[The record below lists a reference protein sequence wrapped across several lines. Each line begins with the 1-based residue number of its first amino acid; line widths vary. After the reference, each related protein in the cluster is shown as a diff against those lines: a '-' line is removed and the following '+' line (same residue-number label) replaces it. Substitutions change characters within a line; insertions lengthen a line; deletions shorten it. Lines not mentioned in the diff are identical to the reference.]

1 MGVEHYLYNKDSK
14 TKVELGKDK
23 SINPENIVDILHF
36 IQSSQPFERMFLVD
50 DFGDYYDEVVRY
62 YKDFKVEGDCKN
74 FELDLQESTYDKIV
88 IRRIKRERQCSKE
101 RVKEIMLK
109 RFERRRFEWELVMN
123 QQLLK
128 YLKQNKNF

>member
-36 IQSSQPFERMFLVD
+36 IQTSQPFEGLFLID
-50 DFGDYYDEVVRY
+50 DFGTYYDEEVRY
-62 YKDFKVEGDCKN
+62 YKDFKVEEDCKN

-88 IRRIKRERQCSKE
+88 LRRIKRKGKE
-101 RVKEIMLK
+101 E
-109 RFERRRFEWELVMN
+109 
-123 QQLLK
+123 
-128 YLKQNKNF
+128 